1 MEEMKQVGFYFD
13 KKRCIKC
20 HACEV
25 ACKSWNKVGIGPRW
39 RTVVKVG
46 SGKYPNVKQIN
57 VSLACMHC
65 GTPPC
70 RDACPVRAI
79 TKEASDGRV
88 IVDQAKCIGCG
99 FCVWACPFNA
109 PQLGKDGKMS
119 KCHFCPDRPLGLP
132 RACEE
137 ICPTKAIRSGTME
150 ELNEQGRL
158 QSAKKLIGEE
168 AKPASII
175 K

>member
-1 MEEMKQVGFYFD
+1 MPQVGFYFNT
-13 KKRCIKC
+13 KRCIKC

-25 ACKSWNKVGIGPRW
+25 ACKAWNNIEIGPRW

-46 SGKYPNVKQIN
+46 SGKFPDVKEIN

-65 GTPPC
+65 GNPLC

-79 TKEASDGRV
+79 TKEVNDGRV
-88 IVDQAKCIGCG
+88 VVNSAKCIGCG

-109 PQLGKDGKMS
+109 PQIGKDGKMQ
-119 KCHFCPDRPLGLP
+119 KCHFCQDRPLGMP

-137 ICPTKAIRSGTME
+137 VCPTKAIRSGTME
-150 ELNEQGRL
+150 ELNELGRQ
-158 QSAKKLIGEE
+158 QSARRLLGGET
-168 AKPASII
+168 KPSSII
-175 K
+175 D